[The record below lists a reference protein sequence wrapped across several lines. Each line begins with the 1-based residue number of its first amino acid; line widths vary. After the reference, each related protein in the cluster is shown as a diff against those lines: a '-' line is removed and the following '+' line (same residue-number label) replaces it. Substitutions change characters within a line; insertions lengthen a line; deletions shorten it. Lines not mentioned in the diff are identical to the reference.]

1 MTLTFGRGRKSAVAM
16 KGAGGRMYKEIQ
28 THARREFTRNF
39 ENMDMA
45 RYRIG
50 LMGNR
55 VESGMPFH
63 LPSLDVHF
71 LLWTENGSFLT
82 IAFSEIESLAKS
94 EAPNDF

>member
-1 MTLTFGRGRKSAVAM
+1 MRRT
-16 KGAGGRMYKEIQ
+16 IQ
-28 THARREFTRNF
+28 SHARREFSKNF
-39 ENMDMA
+39 EDMAMA

-55 VESGMPFH
+55 VESGMAFH

-71 LLWTENGSFLT
+71 LLWTENGTFLT

-94 EAPNDF
+94 ETQDG